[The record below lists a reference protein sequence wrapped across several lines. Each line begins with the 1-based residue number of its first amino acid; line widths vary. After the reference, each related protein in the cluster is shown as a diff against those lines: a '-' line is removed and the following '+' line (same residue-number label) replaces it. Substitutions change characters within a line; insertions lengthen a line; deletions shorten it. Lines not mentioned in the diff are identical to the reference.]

1 MELLAVMGIIEEG
14 WSEVWNNLVE
24 FVSFEI
30 FERDMFSVFGEFINV
45 DLGRIIIDVLV
56 KGEDWL

>member
-1 MELLAVMGIIEEG
+1 MELLGVMGIIEEG

-30 FERDMFSVFGEFINV
+30 FERDMLSVFGEFINV